1 MNNIEAV
8 WQSIIS
14 HGGETFYTITGI
26 PFSYTARNGYIKLNN
41 TNRNISKINFEKAL
55 NVINPS
61 IAKFHALGLQGPSYI
76 YGIITDN
83 RINFA
88 R

>member
-41 TNRNISKINFEKAL
+41 TNRNISMSSIRLLQNFMHWVCRDHPTYMEL
-55 NVINPS
+55 
-61 IAKFHALGLQGPSYI
+61 LQ
-76 YGIITDN
+76 ITG
-83 RINFA
+83 
-88 R
+88 